1 MRYVWVGFG
10 GAFGSVMRYAI
21 GVRVDQSHFPWA
33 TLGINL
39 SGSFVLGLFLTVTL
53 GHLSVAV
60 ITPVAVGVLGELH
73 HVLDIRVGRIHACT
87 HRARRYRL
95 RLCRCFGGRW
105 TPRRSR
111 RLFPRTINPLTL
123 ARRRTLRHN

>member
-1 MRYVWVGFG
+1 MRYVWVGLG
-10 GAFGSVMRYAI
+10 GAFGSVVRYAI

-60 ITPVAVGVLGELH
+60 ITPVAVGVLGGFTTFSTFAWEGFTH
-73 HVLDIRVGRIHACT
+73 ARTGRAGVAFAYVAVSVI
-87 HRARRYRL
+87 
-95 RLCRCFGGRW
+95 GG
-105 TPRRSR
+105 
-111 RLFPRTINPLTL
+111 LL
-123 ARRRTLRHN
+123 AAAAGYSLGRQFR